1 MKVTQEYYQ
10 MTHAEV
16 GKALGLSRGM
26 VNHIEKKAMRKI
38 IEILK
43 RRGIKLEDI
52 L

>member
-1 MKVTQEYYQ
+1 MNVPHDYYQ
-10 MTHAEV
+10 MSHAEV

-38 IEILK
+38 LLILK
-43 RRGIKLEDI
+43 RHGIELKDL